1 MKLNFRV
8 EKGRRI
14 VGTYL
19 LTISNGVR
27 SKLLLGEPNLY
38 LLYAFF
44 LFFRFCSGRHKR
56 KKPPARSM
64 PSRWYT
70 LLALPFPDQQVG
82 RREFSR
88 AYRSRAGYFSNPI

>member
-1 MKLNFRV
+1 MN
-8 EKGRRI
+8 I
-14 VGTYL
+14 
-19 LTISNGVR
+19 I
-27 SKLLLGEPNLY
+27 LY
-38 LLYAFF
+38 YKSVPYRLIWCSVYNTSSTNYYSIIFCMLYYFVY
-44 LFFRFCSGRHKR
+44 FCSGRHKR
-56 KKPPARSM
+56 KLPPSQSM